1 MFLGL
6 TCHFRM
12 FMKGY
17 STLVVPL
24 TLSTRKMQQWKWTA
38 ECSNAFYVVK
48 KMLVNAS
55 VLVPEYQNPFVV
67 ISDASNYGIGV
78 VLL

>member
-1 MFLGL
+1 
-6 TCHFRM
+6 
-12 FMKGY
+12 
-17 STLVVPL
+17 
-24 TLSTRKMQQWKWTA
+24 MQQWKWTA
-38 ECSNAFYVVK
+38 ECSNTFDVVK
-48 KMLVNAS
+48 KMLVNAP

>member
-1 MFLGL
+1 
-6 TCHFRM
+6 M

-38 ECSNAFYVVK
+38 ECSNAFDVVK
-48 KMLVNAS
+48 KMLVNAPI
-55 VLVPEYQNPFVV
+55 LVPAFRNQFVV
-67 ISDASNYGIGV
+67 ITDASDYGIGA
-78 VLL
+78 VLLQEDHPIA